1 VAIVRGGATLRA
13 GAAVVP
19 GPPYRALMVD
29 PPWSYRNA
37 WRTRRGNRGH
47 YASGDPRVLRGPGA
61 AANYKTLSVADLE
74 VLPVDRW
81 AEVDAHLY
89 LWAPNAHIESAHQ
102 LARAWGFEPVTLITW
117 CKTQIGMG
125 VYFRATTEQI
135 VFCVRGRLATLRRD
149 LPTHFVARRT
159 RHSEKPDAAY
169 ELVEA
174 ASPGPYLDVFA
185 RRQRPGW
192 AVYGDEVAGSLPLVD
207 LAAVAAGG
215 AT

>member
-1 VAIVRGGATLRA
+1 MRAGATLRA
-13 GAAVVP
+13 AGVVAP

-47 YASGDPRVLRGPGA
+47 YAGAKSEPRRGPGA
-61 AANYKTLSVADLE
+61 AANYATLE
-74 VLPVDRW
+74 VAEIARLPVGEW
-81 AEVDAHLY
+81 ADVDAHLY
-89 LWAPNAHIESAHQ
+89 LWSPNAHLEAAHE
-102 LARAWGFEPVTLITW
+102 LARAWGFQPVTLITW
-117 CKTQIGMG
+117 CKTKIGMG

-135 VFCVRGRLATLRRD
+135 VFAVRGSLRTKRRD
-149 LPTHFVARRT
+149 LPTHFVAPRG

-174 ASPGPYLDVFA
+174 ASPGPYIDVFA

-192 AVYGDEVAGSLPLVD
+192 AVYGDEVASTIPLVD
-207 LAAVAAGG
+207 LRAAAAGG
-215 AT
+215 GA